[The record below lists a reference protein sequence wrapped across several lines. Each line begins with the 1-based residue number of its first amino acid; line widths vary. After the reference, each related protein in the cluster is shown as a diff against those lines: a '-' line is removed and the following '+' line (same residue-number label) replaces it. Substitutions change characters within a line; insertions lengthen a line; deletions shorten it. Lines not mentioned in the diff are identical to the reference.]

1 MMQTTKRVKGDIDIK
16 KFDINQHTQYRYH
29 LNKIYDNISSYFR
42 CAERKTGCRGIA
54 RATIISIDE
63 IELQEIGLH
72 NHTAPYHS
80 RPTSAIR
87 AEVKAFVGRKGG
99 TASQIRNEFISQK
112 GAELNS
118 EILPPTLSMFQNYVK
133 QKNQKKDIT
142 LDLIRKHGSKGI
154 GSTKFIRHFSLDP
167 FIIILSVNEVVFE
180 FKEKK
185 KILFVDDTYSMSTP
199 STYLM
204 CILTIIEGKGLQL
217 LYFILYYNKRK
228 L

>member
-1 MMQTTKRVKGDIDIK
+1 
-16 KFDINQHTQYRYH
+16 
-29 LNKIYDNISSYFR
+29 
-42 CAERKTGCRGIA
+42 
-54 RATIISIDE
+54 
-63 IELQEIGLH
+63 
-72 NHTAPYHS
+72 
-80 RPTSAIR
+80 
-87 AEVKAFVGRKGG
+87 
-99 TASQIRNEFISQK
+99 
-112 GAELNS
+112 
-118 EILPPTLSMFQNYVK
+118 MFQNYVK

-217 LYFILYYNKRK
+217 LYFIYYITTMENYN
-228 L
+228 